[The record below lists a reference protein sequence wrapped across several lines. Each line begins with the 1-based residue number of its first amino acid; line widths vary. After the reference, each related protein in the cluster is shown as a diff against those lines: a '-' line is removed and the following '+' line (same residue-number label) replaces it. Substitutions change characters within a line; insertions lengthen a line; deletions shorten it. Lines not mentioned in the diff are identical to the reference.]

1 MVSTPHRIAIVGVG
15 KIARDQHR
23 PSIAGNPAF
32 ALAATVSRHGRLDG
46 VPAHTELDALLRD
59 RPDITAVA
67 LCTPPQVRHAL
78 AARAIAAGRH
88 VLLEKPPGATLGEVE
103 DLACRAAAAGVTL
116 FATWH
121 SRFAAAVPQAAAW
134 LAGRTVRRIA
144 VTWKEDVR
152 RWHPGQDWIWRA
164 GGLGV
169 FDPGINALSI
179 LTAIVPFPLH
189 LAGAVLEFPENCET
203 PIAARLDFAAGATA
217 VTADFDWRQEG
228 PPTWEIRAEAADGEL
243 LLSGGGRRLAI
254 DGTPVVDAPD
264 TEYAG
269 IYARF
274 AELLAAGRSDV
285 DLAPLRLV
293 ADAFLIG
300 RRVTVAPFVDGA
312 AAGR

>member
-1 MVSTPHRIAIVGVG
+1 MPSEPHRIAIVGVG

-32 ALAATVSRHGRLDG
+32 TLAATVSRHGFFDG
-46 VPAHTELDALLRD
+46 VPAYTDLDAMLVA
-59 RPDITAVA
+59 RPDVTAVA

-88 VLLEKPPGATLGEVE
+88 VLLEKPPGATLSEVE
-103 DLACRAAAAGVTL
+103 DLTHRAATAGVTL

-121 SRFAAAVPQAAAW
+121 SRFAPAVPRAAAW
-134 LAGRTVRRIA
+134 LAGRTVRRVA

-152 RWHPGQDWIWRA
+152 RWHPGQEWIWQA

-179 LTAIVPFPLH
+179 LTAIAPFPLR
-189 LAGAVLEFPENCET
+189 LESAVLEVPENRET
-203 PIAARLDFAAGATA
+203 PIAARLAFASETGADI
-217 VTADFDWRQEG
+217 TADFDWRREG
-228 PPTWEIRAEAADGEL
+228 TQIWDIRAETDAGVML
-243 LLSGGGRRLAI
+243 LRDGGRRLEV
-254 DGTPVVDAPD
+254 DGAVLLDEPDA
-264 TEYAG
+264 EYAG

-274 AELLAAGRSDV
+274 AALLAGGRSDV

-293 ADAFLIG
+293 ADAFMIG
-300 RRVTVAPFVDGA
+300 RRTTVAPFVDTPA
-312 AAGR
+312 P